1 MIDCNVL
8 YDRLKE
14 EYEKSTYDEMSRKYG
29 IAHSYLH
36 NLLNGKRGMDGL
48 TIKML
53 NKLFPEAT
61 LNLKGDFFI
70 ADNTGTNN
78 GVVGVNNGTVSNDC
92 LSAIENK
99 ILSTDDLTAEEK
111 VKVLK
116 VLKK

>member
-1 MIDCNVL
+1 MIDCNIL

-14 EYEKSTYDEMSRKYG
+14 EHKKSTYDEMSSKYG

-53 NKLFPEAT
+53 NKLFPQAT
-61 LNLKGDFFI
+61 LNLHGDI
-70 ADNTGTNN
+70 YNSGTNN

-111 VKVLK
+111 IKVLK